1 MYLYIKYITYI
12 IYIYIYIV
20 YVYKIIVSY
29 FLGCGWNRYLTF
41 ALTSFVELPSNYVAI
56 FALDRYATN
65 FVIHIHAAID

>member
-1 MYLYIKYITYI
+1 MSIG
-12 IYIYIYIV
+12 IV
-20 YVYKIIVSY
+20 YYGVSY
-29 FLGCGWNRYLTF
+29 GSVDLGWNRYLTF